1 MKAISARVTG
11 QVQGVGFRYATA
23 RRAGELGLTGWVRNT
38 HDRAVEVWAQGS
50 AEDVEAMV
58 AFLRVGPPA
67 ARVDA
72 LVAVPGTPNP
82 EITSFAVRY

>member
-1 MKAISARVTG
+1 
-11 QVQGVGFRYATA
+11 
-23 RRAGELGLTGWVRNT
+23 
-38 HDRAVEVWAQGS
+38 VWAQGS
-50 AEDVEAMV
+50 ADDVEAMV

-67 ARVDA
+67 ARVDS